1 MNCETTQRTRKPSR
15 KRVDRRAQAS
25 DGSWMPVPTDS
36 DSGDMELQPEDV
48 KKTHNANLTE
58 EEMRLILQARAKAA
72 AKSKN
77 HKDVEEANT

>member
-1 MNCETTQRTRKPSR
+1 M
-15 KRVDRRAQAS
+15 
-25 DGSWMPVPTDS
+25 PTDS

-72 AKSKN
+72 KSKN